1 MADADQVTVK
11 YVVEGTYGV
20 TPTDSANWKYLRI
33 TGENL
38 TAEPVTEESEE
49 LPGTQKGVVDVINNG
64 QTVAGDIPFEY
75 SAVTFDDMI
84 EAALGGTWTADV
96 LEDGNTE
103 RSFSIEKNYPD
114 ISQFI
119 AYKGKV
125 VNAFSLSMQKKSK
138 ISGSVGFSGAQ
149 AVTSGTSLVGAGSVA
164 AVNEKPIFRT
174 GATITGVEIDD
185 TAIGTLGVRLHG
197 MDLSVAIGTE
207 PEETVDSNY
216 ASGVS
221 TNDLKI
227 TISISAYFDNLEIYN
242 RIINTTAFKLEFT
255 INDADGNSYAFVFPR
270 CKFLSGTPDGASKG
284 GAINISGEAV
294 ATADKTA
301 GYAMQI
307 TRTLV

>member
-11 YVVEGTYGV
+11 YVVESTYGV
-20 TPTDSANWKYLRI
+20 TPTDSSNWKYLRI

-49 LPGTQKGVVDVINNG
+49 LPGTQKGVVDVVNNG
-64 QTVAGDIPFEY
+64 QTVGGDIPFEF
-75 SAVTFDDMI
+75 SAATFDDML
-84 EAALGGTWTADV
+84 EAALGGTWTTNV
-96 LEDGNTE
+96 LTDGNTE
-103 RSFSIEKNYPD
+103 RSFTFEKNYPD

-119 AYKGKV
+119 AYKGET
-125 VNAFSLSMQKKSK
+125 VNSLSLSMQKKTK
-138 ISGSVGFSGAQ
+138 ISGSVGFTGAQ
-149 AVTSGTSLVGAGSVA
+149 AVTSGTSLVGLGSVA

-174 GATITGVEIDD
+174 GSTVTNVQIDD
-185 TAIGTLGVRLHG
+185 TNISALGVRLHG
-197 MDLSVAIGTE
+197 VDLSIAVGTE
-207 PEETVDSNY
+207 PEDTVDANF

-227 TISISAYFDNLEIYN
+227 TLSISAYFDNLEIYN
-242 RIINTTAFKLEFT
+242 RIINTTAFKFEIT
-255 INDADGNSYAFVFPR
+255 VADSDGNSYAFVFPR

-284 GAINISGEAV
+284 SAINISGEAV

-301 GYAMQI
+301 GYAIQV